1 VLDRRIDALKA
12 TSPVTTF
19 QNLIRLRYRY
29 LPDHLIGELL
39 SKRWADNA
47 VPFLA
52 LIVVMVVFGSIT
64 PHMFSAGGL
73 YDLSGQASDFCL
85 MALALTVVVLSGGI
99 DLSISSIFALC
110 ALTVLTS
117 LNAYHLPLWEAVVLT
132 VAVGAVCG
140 AVNGVLIGYLRLRA
154 FLTTLVTLIM
164 FRSAY
169 EILLP
174 LFATRVVL
182 GSSDSDL
189 WANLQNGSLFGLSY
203 SVYIAGLLAVVLHIV
218 LSRSRAGW
226 HIAAVGGSRRS
237 AYNAGIPIRRVLF
250 LTYVY
255 SGILVAIAA
264 ILFGARLGSVG
275 SDTGAGLEISALTA
289 VVLGGTTLGGG
300 RGSVAKALLGSAI
313 VLIMTNGLLEDGV
326 TGTTSAM
333 VMGITLLFAVW
344 LDVRWVKNRHKVIDS
359 TYVSPAYLKLPEC
372 PNAEVGAP
380 GVYSVNDALRNA
392 ETIGLGDVEGP
403 EDVLVDRT
411 GNLYSGSRHGE
422 IHRWFAPDFGR
433 HEIFAHVGGAT
444 LGMNF
449 DRDDNL
455 VVCVGGMGLYMVTP
469 VGKVVKLTDETN
481 RSMFSVIDD
490 SRIRLA
496 DDLDIA
502 PDGRIFFSEASVR
515 YNDWDWPV
523 DMIESRGNG
532 RLICYDPR
540 DGSTRTVVRN
550 LIFANGITCLPDGE
564 SLLFTESW
572 ACKVSRY
579 WFEGPKKG
587 RIETVLDNLP
597 GYPDNIN
604 RASDGNFW
612 LCLVGMRGPALDLA
626 ITQPG
631 FRRRMTK
638 RVAQANWM
646 FPNINT
652 GCILKM
658 TLDGQVLQ
666 SLWDKGGVNHPMVTS
681 CKEHKGYLYIAGV
694 FNNRVGKWK
703 IPGADPNWSGPEDY
717 WGKRH
722 D

>member
-1 VLDRRIDALKA
+1 
-12 TSPVTTF
+12 VTTVE
-19 QNLIRLRYRY
+19 NLIRLRYRY

-47 VPFLA
+47 VPFFA
-52 LIVVMVVFGSIT
+52 LIVVIAAFGAIT
-64 PHMFSAGGL
+64 PNLFSTAGL
-73 YDLSGQASDFCL
+73 YDLSGQGSEFCL
-85 MALALTVVVLSGGI
+85 MALALTVVVISGGI
-99 DLSISSIFALC
+99 DLSIGSIFALC

-117 LNAYHLPLWEAVVLT
+117 LNVYHLPLPDAVALT
-132 VAVGAVCG
+132 LAVGAACG
-140 AVNGVLIGYLRLRA
+140 ALNGVLIGYLRLRA
-154 FLTTLVTLIM
+154 FLTTLVTLIL

-174 LFATRVVL
+174 QFATQIVV
-182 GSSDSDL
+182 GSSDSRL
-189 WANLQNGSLFGLSY
+189 WAKLETGSVFGLSY
-203 SVYIAGLLAVVLHIV
+203 SVYIAALLAIVWHIV
-218 LSRSRAGW
+218 LSRSRPGW

-237 AYNAGIPIRRVLF
+237 AYNAGIPVRRVLF
-250 LTYVY
+250 LAYVY
-255 SGILVAIAA
+255 SGTMVAVAA
-264 ILFGARLGSVG
+264 ILFGARLGSIG
-275 SDTGAGLEISALTA
+275 SDTGVGMEISVLTA

-300 RGSVAKALLGSAI
+300 RGSVTKALLGSVI
-313 VLIMTNGLLEDGV
+313 VLIMTNGLLEKGV

-333 VMGITLLFAVW
+333 IMGIALLFAVW
-344 LDVRWVKNRHKVIDS
+344 LDGRWVKNRHKAIDS

-372 PNAEVGAP
+372 PNAEAGAL

-392 ETIGLGDVEGP
+392 EPVGLGEVEGP
-403 EDVLVDRT
+403 EDVLIDRS

-422 IHRWFAPDFGR
+422 IHRWFAPDFKR

-449 DRDDNL
+449 DKDDNL

-469 VGKVVKLTDETN
+469 AGKALKLTDETN
-481 RSMFSVIDD
+481 RSLFSVIDD

-540 DGSTRTVVRN
+540 DKSTRTVVRN

-579 WFEGPKKG
+579 WFDGPKKG
-587 RIETVLDNLP
+587 NIETVLENLP

-631 FRRRMTK
+631 FRRRMTR

-658 TLDGQVLQ
+658 TLDGRVLE

-703 IPGADPNWSGPEDY
+703 IPDADPEWSGPENY
-717 WGKRH
+717 WGTKS
-722 D
+722 

>member
-1 VLDRRIDALKA
+1 VIGDEYQAAIAGDRD
-12 TSPVTTF
+12 
-19 QNLIRLRYRY
+19 
-29 LPDHLIGELL
+29 
-39 SKRWADNA
+39 
-47 VPFLA
+47 
-52 LIVVMVVFGSIT
+52 
-64 PHMFSAGGL
+64 
-73 YDLSGQASDFCL
+73 
-85 MALALTVVVLSGGI
+85 
-99 DLSISSIFALC
+99 
-110 ALTVLTS
+110 
-117 LNAYHLPLWEAVVLT
+117 
-132 VAVGAVCG
+132 AVG
-140 AVNGVLIGYLRLRA
+140 
-154 FLTTLVTLIM
+154 
-164 FRSAY
+164 
-169 EILLP
+169 
-174 LFATRVVL
+174 L
-182 GSSDSDL
+182 G
-189 WANLQNGSLFGLSY
+189 
-203 SVYIAGLLAVVLHIV
+203 
-218 LSRSRAGW
+218 
-226 HIAAVGGSRRS
+226 
-237 AYNAGIPIRRVLF
+237 
-250 LTYVY
+250 
-255 SGILVAIAA
+255 
-264 ILFGARLGSVG
+264 
-275 SDTGAGLEISALTA
+275 E
-289 VVLGGTTLGGG
+289 
-300 RGSVAKALLGSAI
+300 
-313 VLIMTNGLLEDGV
+313 
-326 TGTTSAM
+326 
-333 VMGITLLFAVW
+333 
-344 LDVRWVKNRHKVIDS
+344 
-359 TYVSPAYLKLPEC
+359 
-372 PNAEVGAP
+372 
-380 GVYSVNDALRNA
+380 
-392 ETIGLGDVEGP
+392 VEGP
-403 EDVLVDRT
+403 EDVLIDRS

-422 IHRWFAPDFGR
+422 IHRWFAPDFKR

-449 DRDDNL
+449 DKDDNL

-469 VGKVVKLTDETN
+469 AGKALKLTDETN
-481 RSMFSVIDD
+481 RSLFSVIDD

-540 DGSTRTVVRN
+540 DKSTRTVVRN

-579 WFEGPKKG
+579 WFDGPKKG
-587 RIETVLDNLP
+587 NIETVLENLP

-631 FRRRMTK
+631 FRRRMTR

-658 TLDGQVLQ
+658 TLDGRVLE

-703 IPGADPNWSGPEDY
+703 IPDADPEWSGPENY
-717 WGKRH
+717 WGTKS
-722 D
+722 

>member
-1 VLDRRIDALKA
+1 M
-12 TSPVTTF
+12 STTHS
-19 QNLIRLRYRY
+19 LTRLRYRFF
-29 LPDHLIGELL
+29 PDHLIGEIL
-39 SKRWADNA
+39 SKRWTDNV

-52 LIVVMVVFGSIT
+52 LIVVLAVFGVAT
-64 PHMFSAGGL
+64 PSLFSTAGM
-73 YDLSGQASDFCL
+73 YNLSGQISDFCL
-85 MALALTVVVLSGGI
+85 MAIALTVVVLSGGI
-99 DLSISSIFALC
+99 DLSISSVFALC
-110 ALTVLTS
+110 ALTILTS
-117 LNAYHLPLWEAVVLT
+117 LNVYHLALPPAIALT
-132 VAVGAVCG
+132 VVVGAVCG
-140 AVNGVLIGYLRLRA
+140 AVNGFLIGYLRLRA
-154 FLTTLVTLIM
+154 FLTTLVTLIL

-174 LFATRVVL
+174 QFATQVVI
-182 GSSDSDL
+182 GSSDSDM
-189 WANLQNGSLFGLSY
+189 WAKLQTGSAFGLSY
-203 SVYIAGLLAVVLHIV
+203 SVYITAVIAIVWHII
-218 LSRSRAGW
+218 LSRSRPGW

-237 AYNAGIPIRRVLF
+237 AYNAGIPVRTVLF

-255 SGILVAIAA
+255 SGVMVAVAA
-264 ILFGARLGSVG
+264 ILFGARLGSIG
-275 SDTGAGLEISALTA
+275 SDTGVGMEITVLTA

-300 RGSVAKALLGSAI
+300 RGSVAKPLLGSVI
-313 VLIMTNGLLEDGV
+313 VLIMTNGLLESGV

-333 VMGITLLFAVW
+333 ILGLVLLLAVW
-344 LDVRWVKNRHKVIDS
+344 LDVRWVKNRHKAIDS

-372 PNAEVGAP
+372 PDAEVGAS
-380 GVYSVNDALRNA
+380 GVYAVNDALRGS
-392 ETIGLGDVEGP
+392 EIIGLGDVEGP
-403 EDVLVDRT
+403 EDVLVDRN

-422 IHRWFAPDFGR
+422 IHRWFAPDFKQ

-449 DRDDNL
+449 DKDDNL

-469 VGKVVKLTDETN
+469 LGKTVKLTDETN
-481 RSMFSVIDD
+481 RSLFSIIDD

-502 PDGRIFFSEASVR
+502 PDGRIFFSEASIR

-540 DGSTRTVVRN
+540 TKSTRTVLRN
-550 LIFANGITCLPDGE
+550 LIFANGIVCLPDGE
-564 SLLFTESW
+564 SLLFAESW

-579 WFEGPKKG
+579 WFDGPKKG
-587 RIETVLDNLP
+587 KVETVLDNLP

-631 FRRRMTK
+631 FRRRMTR

-652 GCILKM
+652 GCILKV
-658 TLDGQVLQ
+658 TLDGKVLE
-666 SLWDKGGVNHPMVTS
+666 SLWDKGGVNHPMITS
-681 CKEHKGYLYIAGV
+681 CKEDRGFLYIAGV

-703 IPGADPNWSGPEDY
+703 VPGADPTWSGPESY
-717 WGKRH
+717 WGAK
-722 D
+722 